1 MAIEKAPQ
9 INMFEGAIPG
19 QSMTASPD
27 SKMPWDGPPEYAG
40 IREAT
45 EAVFLDLLEE
55 DNLRSIVELLQNGI
69 PVSEITSVLLMTGY
83 SKGKYNPDLLLM
95 LIEPV
100 MYMIMAI
107 ADRFGIENVK
117 IYQGEEEEDA
127 LSYEEEI
134 SPEDL
139 DDVKM
144 KSLQDIFKNKV
155 ISPDLRNTMENS
167 EVAQKLADIDVESLM
182 AKPKEKQAPESLL
195 GQGS

>member
-1 MAIEKAPQ
+1 MAIEQAPQ

-27 SKMPWDGPPEYAG
+27 SKMPWDGPPEYSG
-40 IREAT
+40 LKEAT
-45 EAVFLDLLEE
+45 EAIFLDLLEE

-127 LSYEEEI
+127 LSYDEEI
-134 SPEDL
+134 APEDL

>member
-1 MAIEKAPQ
+1 MA
-9 INMFEGAIPG
+9 
-19 QSMTASPD
+19 
-27 SKMPWDGPPEYAG
+27 EYAG
-40 IREAT
+40 IKEAT
-45 EAVFLDLLEE
+45 EVIFLDLLEE

>member
-1 MAIEKAPQ
+1 MAIEQAPQ

-27 SKMPWDGPPEYAG
+27 SKMPWDGPPEYSG
-40 IREAT
+40 LKEAT
-45 EAVFLDLLEE
+45 EAIFLSLLEE
-55 DNLRSIVELLQNGI
+55 DNLRSIVDLLQNGI

-107 ADRFGIENVK
+107 GDRFGIENVK

-127 LSYEEEI
+127 LSYDEEI

-167 EVAQKLADIDVESLM
+167 EVAQKLADVDVESLM

>member
-27 SKMPWDGPPEYAG
+27 SKMPWDGPREYAG

>member
-45 EAVFLDLLEE
+45 EAIFLDLLEE

>member
-40 IREAT
+40 IKEAT
-45 EAVFLDLLEE
+45 EVIFLDLLEE

-127 LSYEEEI
+127 LSYDEEI

>member
-1 MAIEKAPQ
+1 MAIEQAPQ

-27 SKMPWDGPPEYAG
+27 SKMPWDGPPEYSG
-40 IREAT
+40 LKEAT
-45 EAVFLDLLEE
+45 EAIFLSLLEE
-55 DNLRSIVELLQNGI
+55 DNLKSIVDLLQNGI

-107 ADRFGIENVK
+107 GDRFGIENVK

-127 LSYEEEI
+127 LSYDEEI

-144 KSLQDIFKNKV
+144 KSLQDVFKNKV

-167 EVAQKLADIDVESLM
+167 EVAQKLANIDVESLM
-182 AKPKEKQAPESLL
+182 AKPQDKQEPESLL
-195 GQGS
+195 GRGS

>member
-1 MAIEKAPQ
+1 MAIEQAPQ

-27 SKMPWDGPPEYAG
+27 SKMPWDGPPEYSG
-40 IREAT
+40 LKEAT
-45 EAVFLDLLEE
+45 EAIFLDLLEE
-55 DNLRSIVELLQNGI
+55 DNLRSIVDLLQNGI

-107 ADRFGIENVK
+107 GDRFGIENVK

-127 LSYEEEI
+127 LSYDEEI

>member
-95 LIEPV
+95 L
-100 MYMIMAI
+100 YH
-107 ADRFGIENVK
+107 
-117 IYQGEEEEDA
+117 
-127 LSYEEEI
+127 
-134 SPEDL
+134 
-139 DDVKM
+139 M
-144 KSLQDIFKNKV
+144 KKKYLQKTWMMLK
-155 ISPDLRNTMENS
+155 
-167 EVAQKLADIDVESLM
+167 
-182 AKPKEKQAPESLL
+182 
-195 GQGS
+195 

>member
-40 IREAT
+40 IKEAT
-45 EAVFLDLLEE
+45 EVIFLDLLEE